1 LIATAP
7 ALATSSLLARL
18 RAPSINDGFAPR
30 VTRRGVLA
38 RTIAA
43 ALAACSDGDA
53 DGASTSAPDTT
64 PPTKPATT
72 TVAPAV
78 TSDPFRLGISSGDPL
93 ADSVILWTRLLATE
107 PLGDDDV
114 DTEWEVIAGTPGVSE
129 VT

>member
-1 LIATAP
+1 M
-7 ALATSSLLARL
+7 
-18 RAPSINDGFAPR
+18 
-30 VTRRGVLA
+30 TRRGVLA

-114 DTEWEVIAGTPGVSE
+114 DVEWEVIAGTPGVSE